1 MREYDETAVL
11 AIVDE
16 LVTRGSSMH
25 WLALEHMRRSTL
37 FDVVYPLYSHNDI
50 LYGKSKI

>member
-1 MREYDETAVL
+1 LLCKERMRKYDETAVL

-25 WLALEHMRRSTL
+25 WYGVGTHETKYAL
-37 FDVVYPLYSHNDI
+37 
-50 LYGKSKI
+50 